1 MPSADHRPP
10 RFGNASAAAT
20 DRRTAGAARRFAPAV
35 AAADSRGG
43 PRRRPRSASRAR
55 APWPR
60 RAQLVLHGVVAA
72 AALQRRPLTACLV
85 SLPVRLG
92 SDCSGSGRRGSLLA
106 RGAAGRPADRVERER
121 AEELLL
127 LLPRP
132 SLRCPSPRRASSLAW
147 LILGYAG
154 VERLDPVWPTRDAVS
169 CLVFPAGDLS
179 EEGRGRAS
187 ARSS

>member
-1 MPSADHRPP
+1 MDHWTLSSDRPDACQP
-10 RFGNASAAAT
+10 LGGACRFGNASAAAT
-20 DRRTAGAARRFAPAV
+20 DRRTAVGAARRFAPAV

-72 AALQRRPLTACLV
+72 AALQRRPRAACLV

-92 SDCSGSGRRGSLLA
+92 SDCRGSGRRGSLLA

-132 SLRCPSPRRASSLAW
+132 SLRCPSPRRAFAP
-147 LILGYAG
+147 LGLPGPA
-154 VERLDPVWPTRDAVS
+154 DPPGLLPG
-169 CLVFPAGDLS
+169 LVDG
-179 EEGRGRAS
+179 
-187 ARSS
+187 

>member
-1 MPSADHRPP
+1 MDHWTLSSDRPDACQP
-10 RFGNASAAAT
+10 IEGACRFGNASAAAT
-20 DRRTAGAARRFAPAV
+20 DRRTAVGAARRFASAV

-92 SDCSGSGRRGSLLA
+92 SDCRGSGRRGSLLA

-132 SLRCPSPRRASSLAW
+132 SLPLPSP
-147 LILGYAG
+147 
-154 VERLDPVWPTRDAVS
+154 
-169 CLVFPAGDLS
+169 CLCPARPPCP
-179 EEGRGRAS
+179 GRS
-187 ARSS
+187 ARPPPWPG